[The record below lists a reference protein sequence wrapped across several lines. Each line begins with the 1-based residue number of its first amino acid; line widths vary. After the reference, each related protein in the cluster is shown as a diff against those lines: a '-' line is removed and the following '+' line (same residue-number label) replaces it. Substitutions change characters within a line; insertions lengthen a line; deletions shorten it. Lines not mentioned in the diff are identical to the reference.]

1 MSNRRCA
8 TSDRVNTLFWNFVLK
23 KDFIKLILIIRW
35 CKKPSGVLYISRTY
49 QPKCSS
55 SLEEQAGLCYGWCKD
70 GFKGIGLLCWSK
82 CEGRTDY
89 PADCGMYCGE
99 NGPYCD
105 VRNINIIL
113 TLGAS
118 IGSVVT
124 NPTLSSG
131 IEQINSITNQ
141 VSGHEV
147 CKVQV

>member
-1 MSNRRCA
+1 
-8 TSDRVNTLFWNFVLK
+8 
-23 KDFIKLILIIRW
+23 
-35 CKKPSGVLYISRTY
+35 
-49 QPKCSS
+49 
-55 SLEEQAGLCYGWCKD
+55 
-70 GFKGIGLLCWSK
+70 
-82 CEGRTDY
+82 
-89 PADCGMYCGE
+89 MYCGE

-105 VRNINIIL
+105 VRNMNIIL